1 MMISTDDQ
9 FIHAFD
15 HGHEFTEGELEK
27 FCLGYYGK
35 LIEVSIEEKKRWV
48 NFTRTI
54 CRICGRYF
62 ALDWQEWLADHQDN
76 QYPDQPYEVAKHEYE
91 KTIKVVE
98 WNKI

>member
-1 MMISTDDQ
+1 MKRRYQLADTNNRNDVDL
-9 FIHAFD
+9 
-15 HGHEFTEGELEK
+15 TE
-27 FCLGYYGK
+27 YAD
-35 LIEVSIEEKKRWV
+35 LIESVIQKECPDVEVSIEEKKRWV

-91 KTIKVVE
+91 KTMKVTE
-98 WNKI
+98 WKRI